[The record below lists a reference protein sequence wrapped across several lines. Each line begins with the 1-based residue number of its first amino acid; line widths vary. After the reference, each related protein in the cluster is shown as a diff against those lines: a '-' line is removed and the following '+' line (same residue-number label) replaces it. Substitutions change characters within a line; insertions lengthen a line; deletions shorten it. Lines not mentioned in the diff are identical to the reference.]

1 MPFVNIM
8 ILAGRSK
15 EQKQR
20 LAKTVTEAVAA
31 SIDVD
36 PAKVWIQI
44 DEVDGDHFAIG
55 GQLVADKS

>member
-8 ILAGRSK
+8 ILEGRSK
-15 EQKQR
+15 EQKQA
-20 LAKTVTEAVAA
+20 LARRVTEAVAS

-44 DEVDGDHFAIG
+44 DEVDGDHFAVG
-55 GQLVADKS
+55 GQLMADKS

>member
-8 ILAGRSK
+8 ILEGRTT
-15 EQKQR
+15 EQKR
-20 LAKTVTEAVAA
+20 ALVKSVTEAVAS

-44 DEVDGDHFAIG
+44 DEVEAGQFATG
-55 GQLVADKS
+55 GTLTVDKK